1 MKTSLLLT
9 ILPSSSP
16 STMEFPLEGFT
27 LHYGTVVE
35 LLAVS
40 ELSVFTNTFYGV
52 TCHWHVI
59 IWWCVKKFLNISSW
73 MLPFERQESFQY
85 YMLSMLFFSAFQKS
99 TIIEVKWFTSHTTMQ
114 IWSDKIHAQTQLG
127 CTHHI
132 CQNGLFIQFL
142 LFFFS
147 WWLIF
152 F

>member
-52 TCHWHVI
+52 TCH
-59 IWWCVKKFLNISSW
+59 
-73 MLPFERQESFQY
+73 
-85 YMLSMLFFSAFQKS
+85 
-99 TIIEVKWFTSHTTMQ
+99 
-114 IWSDKIHAQTQLG
+114 
-127 CTHHI
+127 
-132 CQNGLFIQFL
+132 
-142 LFFFS
+142 
-147 WWLIF
+147 
-152 F
+152 